1 MEFKWSL
8 RNVCS
13 EFSASGRLAPWL
25 LVPCAVAWSSSCTA
39 PIQKQRKPTQ
49 ADRIPFWVSRAIKPG
64 WESLHVVVTLS
75 FAWLGCVKSP
85 RRQRTRG
92 FPISLRQ
99 ISCPTFACS
108 DPGRS
113 LIISPFFRPTK
124 LPAYPGSPTPGA
136 PGWTSPPASAQTA
149 GSTFIQLP
157 SLKAEGRYFSIISQ
171 LRTVIVATRFVVIR
185 KHLKP
190 T

>member
-8 RNVCS
+8 RSVCS

-25 LVPCAVAWSSSCTA
+25 LVPCAVAWSSSCTP
-39 PIQKQRKPTQ
+39 PIQKERKTTQ
-49 ADRIPFWVSRAIKPG
+49 TDRSPFWVLRAIKPG
-64 WESLHVVVTLS
+64 WESLHGVVSLS

-85 RRQRTRG
+85 RRQQTRG

-99 ISCPTFACS
+99 ISCPTFARS

-136 PGWTSPPASAQTA
+136 PVWTSPPASAQTA
-149 GSTFIQLP
+149 GSTFLQLP
-157 SLKAEGRYFSIISQ
+157 SLKAEERDFSSFHSFG
-171 LRTVIVATRFVVIR
+171 VIVATRPVVIW
-185 KHLKP
+185 KNHKP